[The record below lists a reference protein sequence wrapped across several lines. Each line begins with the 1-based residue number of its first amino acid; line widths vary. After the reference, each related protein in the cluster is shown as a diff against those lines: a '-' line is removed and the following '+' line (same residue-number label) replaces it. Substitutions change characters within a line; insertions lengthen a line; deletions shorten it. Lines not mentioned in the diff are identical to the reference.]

1 LSKAEYVESEIL
13 EHVLASMM
21 PANARACR
29 VSLATGLR
37 IGDVLLLRPD
47 QIAKQRFT
55 IREQKTGKSRRL
67 YLPKALWLELQR
79 ESGDNWVFPGRNP
92 KKHRSRQAVWAD
104 VNRAKK
110 IFRIGANISPHSMR
124 KIAAV
129 ELFRRTG
136 DLAKVRDY
144 LNHNN
149 DAVTLIYALADSLA
163 AASKNGKKRKKKPP

>member
-1 LSKAEYVESEIL
+1 MKAEYIDQDQL

-37 IGDVLLLRPD
+37 IGDVLRLKPE

-55 IREQKTGKSRRL
+55 IREQKTGKSRRV

-79 ESGDNWVFPGRNP
+79 ESGSEWVFAGRNP
-92 KKHRSRQAVWAD
+92 TKHRSRQAVWAD
-104 VNRAKK
+104 INRARKF
-110 IFRIGANISPHSMR
+110 FRIGANIAPHSMR

-129 ELFRRTG
+129 RMFQRTG
-136 DLAKVRDY
+136 DLSKVKEF
-144 LNHNN
+144 LNHDS
-149 DAVTLIYALADSLA
+149 DAVTLIYALADAL
-163 AASKNGKKRKKKPP
+163 ASKKKKKKKKPP